1 MPLQRL
7 FRRGLDRL
15 VLEAMVGL
23 VSREEYTVVDKIR
36 L

>member
-7 FRRGLDRL
+7 FRQGLDRL

-23 VSREEYTVVDKIR
+23 VSREECTVVDKIR